1 MRELRIS
8 SETYNKPTDDDCFL
22 DASDPLHSLMAQG
35 MMGTLSSAAVD
46 QAYAAKKRQDISDE
60 HFKLRDEAKRQG
72 IRPGT
77 PAWFA
82 LTQGK

>member
-1 MRELRIS
+1 
-8 SETYNKPTDDDCFL
+8 
-22 DASDPLHSLMAQG
+22 MAQG

>member
-1 MRELRIS
+1 MKELRVTAS
-8 SETYNKPTDDDCFL
+8 TYNQDTTDDCFL

-46 QAYAAKKRQDISDE
+46 QAYAAKKRTDISDE
-60 HFKLRDEAKRQG
+60 HFKLREEARQLG